1 MKKLV
6 NIVSPYLLLLIPV
19 FVGLVILLVNPD
31 DEALGRSVELHAA
44 FFKVPHINLFEV
56 VISFFKCPSL

>member
-6 NIVSPYLLLLIPV
+6 NIVSPYLLLLIPI
-19 FVGLVILLVNPD
+19 FIGLLILLINPN

-44 FFKVPHINLFEV
+44 FFKVPHINLFEAV
-56 VISFFKCPSL
+56 LSFFKCPL